1 MLSGPCCCGVF
12 RGAAWSRFSGAARS
26 PRGRSSNGGPE
37 KINNE
42 MKEKNLHQP
51 KHEMKRHSQKK
62 VGKRSH
68 GVRETNQKHTAA
80 AQQHSSTAAQQ
91 HSSKDKIT
99 TDNDAPKSVNSTWR
113 RPVLP
118 LFFFLLSLRR
128 WEIFGGRSHW
138 KLRKKN
144 ETKKESSLF
153 TQKEKKRKD
162 YYKGTKAGAR
172 YLFLNHRTPFADH

>member
-62 VGKRSH
+62 SGKKKPRRA
-68 GVRETNQKHTAA
+68 GNEPETHR
-80 AQQHSSTAAQQ
+80 SSTAAQQ

-153 TQKEKKRKD
+153 TQKEKKRKE